1 MDERQALSSFAALSQ
16 ETRLAIVRAL
26 VIAGP
31 EGLAAGVI
39 AERMGVS
46 ATNVSFHLK
55 ELERSGLISQRRE
68 SRSIIYNASYDA
80 LADLVKF
87 LMEDCCAGHQVIRES
102 VERGGDCCSPAGS
115 RLIAGRGIRCVLR
128 VPVYRRSV
136 GHLYRQADGPDRCRD
151 DHDGRVSARGIDT
164 CPLRLVALSRN
175 LRHRHHPA
183 RGVIGNGAV

>member
-1 MDERQALSSFAALSQ
+1 MEERQALSSFAALSQ

-31 EGLAAGVI
+31 EGMAAGAI

-68 SRSIIYNASYDA
+68 SRSIIYSANYDA

-87 LMEDCCAGHQVIRES
+87 LMEDCCAGHPAIREN
-102 VERGGDCCSPAGS
+102 VERSDDCCGSAGKGE
-115 RLIAGRGIRCVLR
+115 I
-128 VPVYRRSV
+128 
-136 GHLYRQADGPDRCRD
+136 
-151 DHDGRVSARGIDT
+151 
-164 CPLRLVALSRN
+164 VA
-175 LRHRHHPA
+175 
-183 RGVIGNGAV
+183 